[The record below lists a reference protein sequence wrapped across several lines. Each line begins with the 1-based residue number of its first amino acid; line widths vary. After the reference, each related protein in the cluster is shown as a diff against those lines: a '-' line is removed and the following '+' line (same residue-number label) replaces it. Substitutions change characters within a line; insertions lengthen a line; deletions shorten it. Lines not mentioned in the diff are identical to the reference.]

1 MIFSLLIS
9 LMISF
14 GFISSATDYN
24 NLDQNQKESY
34 EHIIIVESPVL

>member
-14 GFISSATDYN
+14 GYISSASDYN
-24 NLDQNQKESY
+24 SLDQDQKESY
-34 EHIIIVESPVL
+34 EHIIIVENPVL